1 MWVYTPP
8 KESQKKPDNS
18 FAGYRTAP
26 AASSPAPLFSDDA
39 FPPPRRL
46 PDHALDSGK
55 ASAVAQGHVVLPAG
69 KHAAPAA
76 PLSRSMRL
84 MLFFYAAGLFLSG
97 VLLTLLPG
105 KGTEFLR
112 YYAEN
117 WTNLFCSLA
126 SPLHLFST
134 LFLSGVLSMTLLLVF
149 GFCAFGVPLV
159 YGLLLCKGAGSG
171 LLALELFLLHGWKGT
186 ILYIVFP
193 ALTDIF
199 LGWCLCS
206 LGCLCVQ
213 NAASLWGGQAAGG
226 TESEGR
232 LTGKL
237 LLNRYLF
244 LCTLQILS
252 CGLSAVLTQYAA
264 KWLV

>member
-1 MWVYTPP
+1 
-8 KESQKKPDNS
+8 
-18 FAGYRTAP
+18 
-26 AASSPAPLFSDDA
+26 
-39 FPPPRRL
+39 
-46 PDHALDSGK
+46 
-55 ASAVAQGHVVLPAG
+55 
-69 KHAAPAA
+69 
-76 PLSRSMRL
+76 MRL
-84 MLFFYAAGLFLSG
+84 MVCLYVAGLFLSG
-97 VLLTLLPG
+97 ILLAAVQG
-105 KGTEFLR
+105 KGAEFLR

-159 YGLLLCKGAGSG
+159 YGLLVCKGAGSG
-171 LLALELFLLHGWKGT
+171 LLALELFLLHGWKGAL
-186 ILYIVFP
+186 LYIAFP

-206 LGCLCVQ
+206 LGCLCAQ
-213 NAASLWGGQAAGG
+213 NAATLFGGRSAADGAGG
-226 TESEGR
+226 SR